1 MSQTPVLNNTE
12 KEPNEDMENNKPNR
26 NENSMFR
33 MFRLGADSILDGLEK
48 IPFVGAPSV
57 NIPTIDATIQ
67 TDSIEPQPL
76 SFTSFDSIDI
86 ADEPKKRKDK
96 RIQCANKKTIQIT
109 PQYSAPVLNI
119 INDVFNNPLY
129 AKSWELY
136 GKNQKKYAAY
146 LEECEKADNEYEKA
160 SKAETQKWINREN
173 RRGKAMQADP
183 NNEMI
188 WRYNLVQEAWR
199 KGEPIPDYEPMA
211 DWKAKQAQNT
221 ISERDLRYEI
231 RQQGPATRRGRPR
244 NIKEELEMKRNLRN
258 AKKAFKELANEED
271 EIAATTFLPEPNP
284 EPKKSDSDYILSREQ
299 VYAITKA
306 YNQQMNRKSYD
317 NELPQIQKEVKE
329 SNDTQNL
336 NDFVVPDKPKDLG
349 FPEEESKLEE
359 EATNDYTDSDEIEY
373 ISASQQDSRF
383 TYDKAGHKIAKK
395 KQFAA
400 SQPTFTS
407 FQANRDES
415 RRALFSS
422 ANNPLF
428 PPK

>member
-1 MSQTPVLNNTE
+1 MAQTPMRNNTE

-26 NENSMFR
+26 NDNSMFR

-48 IPFVGAPSV
+48 ISFLGAPTV
-57 NIPTIDATIQ
+57 NIPTTDATIQ

-76 SFTSFDSIDI
+76 SLSSFDSIDI
-86 ADEPKKRKDK
+86 ADEAKKRKDK
-96 RIQCANKKTIQIT
+96 RIQCANNQTIQIT
-109 PQYSAPVLNI
+109 TQYSPTVLNI
-119 INDVFNNPLY
+119 INDVFNNPVY
-129 AKSWELY
+129 AQSWELY
-136 GKNQKKYAAY
+136 ANNQKKYAAY
-146 LEECEKADNEYEKA
+146 LKKCEKAENEYEKA
-160 SKAETQKWINREN
+160 SQAEAKKRIDKAN
-173 RRGKAMQADP
+173 RRAKAMQADP

-188 WRYNLVQEAWR
+188 WRYNLVQDAWR
-199 KGEPIPDYEPMA
+199 KGEPIPDYVPMA
-211 DWKAKQAQNT
+211 VWKAQQAQKT
-221 ISERDLRYEI
+221 IL
-231 RQQGPATRRGRPR
+231 PATRRGRPR
-244 NIKEELEMKRNLRN
+244 NIKEEFEMKRNLRN

-317 NELPQIQKEVKE
+317 NELPQIQKEDKE

-336 NDFVVPDKPKDLG
+336 NDFVVPDTSQDLG
-349 FPEEESKLEE
+349 FPEEEVKLEE
-359 EATNDYTDSDEIEY
+359 EEINDYTNSDEIEY

-383 TYDKAGHKIAKK
+383 AYDNEGHKVAKK
-395 KQFAA
+395 KQFAS
-400 SQPTFTS
+400 SQPTFTT

-415 RRALFSS
+415 RKALFSS
-422 ANNPLF
+422 DNNPLF